1 MSLLEILKSI
11 STSSGVYI
19 MKDKNG
25 KALYIGKAKNLRN
38 RVRSYFQNGRR
49 DQRPQIPY
57 LIQEVSDLDYF
68 VTQSEYEALILENAL
83 IKKHKPKYNIL
94 LKDDK
99 NYASL
104 RLDPR
109 ENFPKLSYT
118 RRISN
123 DGAVYFGPFASG
135 EALRQTKR
143 MIHRIFPL
151 RDCTDEKFKRHSQRP
166 CLNYYMKLCL
176 GPCAGK
182 IDENRYREV
191 VKQADMFLK
200 GEKKKIIKLIRQNME
215 RASEEMRYEDAAHY
229 RDQIR
234 LIEKNLDVKRLI
246 SASLTDKDIVGFYR
260 EGKNVE
266 FVVLFSRGGAII
278 DKAEYSFD
286 NAVGGDKEVLYEFL
300 RQFYSDGRF
309 IPNEILIPLR
319 FDGIEVFEIWLSEK
333 SGKRV
338 NIAIPKRGAKS
349 KLIDIGMRN
358 AEESFKRKSVERMKE
373 LNTLQR
379 IKDALS
385 LTQIPKSIEC
395 FDISNIQGNL
405 AVASMVRFENGKPA
419 KKKYRRFRIKTVFGV
434 NDYGMMYEVLSR
446 RLKRAEQD
454 GWELPDMILIDGG
467 KGQLNIAYQ
476 VLTELGLLGKVAL
489 ASIAKGREDRYFERD
504 PSWTQIRQT
513 HQSPIDNIGETGI
526 NTTSTIPE
534 REIKEEIDRIYIP
547 GRKNP
552 IALSETS
559 QELIFLMRVRDEAH
573 RFAIT
578 YHKKLREK
586 RTLESELD
594 SIPGIGE
601 RRKAMLFKH
610 FGTVSAIREASIEE
624 ISSVVGMDKRAA
636 EAVKRHLTLR
646 FPSPM
651 STNY

>member
-1 MSLLEILKSI
+1 MSLIETLKSI
-11 STSSGVYI
+11 STSPGVYL

-25 KALYIGKAKNLRN
+25 KAIYIGKAKSLRN
-38 RVRSYFQNGRR
+38 RVRSYFQNGGR

-57 LIQEVSDLDYF
+57 LMQEVSNLDYF
-68 VTQSEYEALILENAL
+68 VTQNEYEALILENAL

-143 MIHRIFPL
+143 MIHKIFPL

-182 IDENRYREV
+182 VNEDKYREV
-191 VKQADMFLK
+191 VEQGRMFLK
-200 GEKKKIIKLIRQNME
+200 GETKNIVKLLSQNME

-234 LIEKNLDVKRLI
+234 LLEKNLDVKRLI
-246 SASLTDKDIVGFYR
+246 AASLTDKDIVGFYR
-260 EGKNVE
+260 EGKSVE
-266 FVVLFSRGGAII
+266 FVVLFSRGGAVI
-278 DKAEYSFD
+278 DKAEYSFG
-286 NAVGGDKEVLYEFL
+286 NAILEDKEILFEFL
-300 RQFYSDGRF
+300 QQFYGDGRF
-309 IPNEILIPLR
+309 IPNEVLIPIR
-319 FDGIEVFEIWLSEK
+319 FDGIEVFSRWLSEK
-333 SGKRV
+333 AGRRV
-338 NIAIPKRGAKS
+338 NILVPKRGAKA
-349 KLIDIGMRN
+349 KLTEIGTRN
-358 AEESFKRKSVERMKE
+358 AEESFKRKSVEKRKE
-373 LNTLQR
+373 LHVLGG

-385 LTQIPKSIEC
+385 LAKIPAAIEC

-405 AVASMVRFENGKPA
+405 AVASMVRFEDGKPA
-419 KKKYRRFRIKTVFGV
+419 KKRYRRFKIKTVFGV
-434 NDYGMMYEVLSR
+434 NDYGMMYEALSR

-489 ASIAKGREDRYFERD
+489 ASIAKGREDRYLGRSSREM
-504 PSWTQIRQT
+504 
-513 HQSPIDNIGETGI
+513 
-526 NTTSTIPE
+526 
-534 REIKEEIDRIYIP
+534 EIKEGDKIYIP
-547 GRKNP
+547 GRKNSIP
-552 IALSETS
+552 LSETS
-559 QELIFLMRVRDEAH
+559 QELLFLMRVRDEAH

-586 RTLESELD
+586 KTLESELD
-594 SIPGIGE
+594 SIPRIGKK
-601 RRKAMLFKH
+601 RKAMLLKR
-610 FGTVSAIREASIEE
+610 FGTVSAIREASVKE
-624 ISSVVGMDKRAA
+624 ISSIPGMDKRVA
-636 EAVKRHLTLR
+636 EEVKRYLSRPT
-646 FPSPM
+646 FTS
-651 STNY
+651 